1 MTNSPH
7 ERSDSAAVAAVPSSA
22 GETLSDQAPTGST
35 KHQTAEG
42 SRASNRQAL
51 LIMVA
56 GVSLL
61 ANSTYSLFFLLT
73 TNPSPAPLVVIDKIV
88 GFIGIFPQLLLGFA
102 LVFIALPPKAIK
114 SEVIWNKLLRQLVAL
129 FAVAYLLCVP
139 LSTIQEFSQIQVESS
154 GLARANEFLQGRKQS
169 VMTAIAN
176 LKTKQEFEDTLSQF
190 PEIQGI
196 RINPNEPPAATVK
209 SIEIALDNALF
220 LQDQS
225 YRAELDERLNLL
237 KIRGRLISVGSLV
250 AGLSFL
256 ALGLVVVPW
265 ISGLGRFIAS
275 LSKELMFQIQRLFMN
290 LPRTA
295 KAEPTGGHQAAT
307 AKAKSAMTRR
317 SKAIRSAVPTVRRNW
332 SKAWTDLQKQLS
344 KLRPGSSVKGSSRS
358 RSRSRK

>member
-1 MTNSPH
+1 
-7 ERSDSAAVAAVPSSA
+7 
-22 GETLSDQAPTGST
+22 
-35 KHQTAEG
+35 
-42 SRASNRQAL
+42 
-51 LIMVA
+51 
-56 GVSLL
+56 
-61 ANSTYSLFFLLT
+61 
-73 TNPSPAPLVVIDKIV
+73 
-88 GFIGIFPQLLLGFA
+88 
-102 LVFIALPPKAIK
+102 
-114 SEVIWNKLLRQLVAL
+114 
-129 FAVAYLLCVP
+129 
-139 LSTIQEFSQIQVESS
+139 
-154 GLARANEFLQGRKQS
+154 

-237 KIRGRLISVGSLV
+237 RIRGRLISVGSLV

-275 LSKELMFQIQRLFMN
+275 LSKELVFQIQRLFRN

-307 AKAKSAMTRR
+307 AKSKSAMARR

-332 SKAWTDLQKQLS
+332 SKAWTDLQKQMS
-344 KLRPGSSVKGSSRS
+344 KLRPGSNVKGSSRS